1 MKISIVIPSLNCAKY
16 LPRTLDSIF
25 NQSYKDFEVI
35 VVDGYSTDGTHGIIK
50 DYKMVH
56 GDKLR
61 IIYRKPL
68 GQSDAI
74 NQGMFQTIGDIVTY
88 LNADD
93 TYNIEC
99 LGRVNRYFEMYGDL
113 QWVYGKGNIIDKDGD
128 EVRGLVTNL
137 KGIVQPR
144 YSYTALQCVCFIVQP
159 TVFMRKSFYHCV
171 GEFNTELKYS
181 MDYDYWL
188 RAGQL
193 STPMFIDKH
202 LANWRCHSE
211 ALSVREYSKQAQE
224 AFDIQ
229 KRYSSKWLRLIQWK
243 VKVLTNMLYGMVK

>member
-1 MKISIVIPSLNCAKY
+1 MRKY
-16 LPRTLDSIF
+16 DRLWLY
-25 NQSYKDFEVI
+25 Q
-35 VVDGYSTDGTHGIIK
+35 
-50 DYKMVH
+50 
-56 GDKLR
+56 
-61 IIYRKPL
+61 RKPQ

-74 NQGMFQTIGDIVTY
+74 NAGMSLVSGDIVAY

-99 LGRVNRYFEMYGDL
+99 LGRVNRYFEMYNDL
-113 QWVYGKGNIIDKDGD
+113 QWVYGKGKIIDKDGK

-137 KGIVQPR
+137 KEIIQPR
-144 YSYTALQCVCFIVQP
+144 YSYTALQCVDFIVQP
-159 TVFMRKSFYHCV
+159 TVFMRKSFYQKV
-171 GEFNTELKYS
+171 GGFNTRLKYS